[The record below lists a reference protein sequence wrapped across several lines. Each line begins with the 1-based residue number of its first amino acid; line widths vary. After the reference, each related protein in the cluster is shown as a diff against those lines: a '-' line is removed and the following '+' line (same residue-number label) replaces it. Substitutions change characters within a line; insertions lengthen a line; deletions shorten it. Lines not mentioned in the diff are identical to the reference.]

1 MAPFWDPLE
10 AFWGFVTLSR
20 PSVSSLWVSLWSFGS
35 DFFCALKPSKVWVLD
50 HLGAARAPLYSF
62 WVAFCAREA
71 SSWVLWGALDARLGV
86 PQRFP
91 GTLSMQFGYL
101 LEICLFRSCFCGP
114 WWGGDVQ
121 SVHAGACFLRV
132 RQIERDS
139 LLRPLAAAADPPER
153 PKERERGT
161 GGGQSDAGEA
171 RRLAK
176 MVPEPSPEG
185 PYKNDK
191 RHCIKSKETSLER
204 EDCQ

>member
-1 MAPFWDPLE
+1 MVNNIVELSFCVFHSRSAFDHYQVRFGAPFWYRFEGPGRHYTPSGVSLAPFWDPLE
-10 AFWGFVTLSR
+10 ALWGFVTLSR

-101 LEICLFRSCFCGP
+101 LEIVLFRSCFCAP
-114 WWGGDVQ
+114 WWGVM
-121 SVHAGACFLRV
+121 CN
-132 RQIERDS
+132 
-139 LLRPLAAAADPPER
+139 
-153 PKERERGT
+153 
-161 GGGQSDAGEA
+161 
-171 RRLAK
+171 
-176 MVPEPSPEG
+176 
-185 PYKNDK
+185 PYTPA
-191 RHCIKSKETSLER
+191 HVS
-204 EDCQ
+204 